1 MNQQG
6 KLEGINK
13 PQRVRH
19 SYTQSLKGTPEQVFP
34 LLCPVREA
42 DWIPGWTTDWVISN
56 SGVAEQNCIFQTQ
69 PRPGA
74 GGAASIWVITRH
86 DANAFEVEMIKVTP
100 EFTVGKLQ
108 ISLSA
113 QGETGTNATIAYEF
127 TSLGPL
133 GDTYLEGFTEQ
144 WYEKFMQVWEG
155 QMNHYLETGELIPTP
170 DLQSG

>member
-1 MNQQG
+1 MDQQS
-6 KLEGINK
+6 KLVGSTN
-13 PQRVRH
+13 PRRVKH
-19 SYTQSLKGTPEQVFP
+19 SYTQSIKGTPEQVFP

-56 SGVAEQNCIFQTQ
+56 SGVAEQDCMFQTP

-74 GGAASIWVITRH
+74 EEVASTWVITRH
-86 DANAFEVEMIKVTP
+86 DANAFEVEMFKLTP
-100 EFTVGKLQ
+100 AFTVGKLQ

-113 QGETGTNATIAYEF
+113 QGKTGTHATVSYEF

-133 GDTYLEGFTEQ
+133 GDTYLEGFTAQ
-144 WYEKFMQVWEG
+144 WYEEFMQVWEE
-155 QMNHYLETGELIPTP
+155 QMNHYLETGELIPSL

>member
-1 MNQQG
+1 MSQQN
-6 KLEGINK
+6 KLEGISK
-13 PQRVRH
+13 PRRVKH
-19 SYTQSLKGTPEQVFP
+19 SFTQSIKGTPKQVFP

-56 SGVAEQNCIFQTQ
+56 SGVAEKDCIFQTP

-86 DANAFEVEMIKVTP
+86 DADAFEVEMFKVTP

-113 QGETGTNATIAYEF
+113 QGQAGTSAIIAYEF

-133 GDTYLEGFTEQ
+133 GDTYLEGFTAQ
-144 WYEKFMQVWEG
+144 WYEEFMQVWEE
-155 QMNHYLETGELIPTP
+155 QMNHYLESGELTPTP

>member
-1 MNQQG
+1 MKQLN
-6 KLEGINK
+6 KLEGISK
-13 PQRVRH
+13 PRRIKH
-19 SYTQSLKGTPEQVFP
+19 SFTQSIKGTPEQVFP
-34 LLCPVREA
+34 LLCPVRET

-56 SGVAEQNCIFQTQ
+56 SGLAEQNCVFQTP

-74 GGAASIWVITRH
+74 GGTASIWVITHH
-86 DANAFEVEMIKVTP
+86 DREAYEVEMFKVTP

-113 QGETGTNATIAYEF
+113 QGKTGTNATIAYEF

-133 GDTYLEGFTEQ
+133 GDTYLETYTAQ
-144 WYEKFMQVWEG
+144 WYEKFMQVWER
-155 QMNHYLETGELIPTP
+155 QMNHYLETGEIIPDP

>member
-1 MNQQG
+1 MNRQG

-13 PQRVRH
+13 PRRVKH
-19 SYTQSLKGTPEQVFP
+19 SFKQSINGTPEQVFP
-34 LLCPVREA
+34 LLCPVRET
-42 DWIPGWTTDWVISN
+42 DWIPGWTTDWAISN
-56 SGVAEQNCIFQTQ
+56 SGVAEQDCIFQTP

-86 DANAFEVEMIKVTP
+86 DADAFEVEMFKVTP

-108 ISLSA
+108 ISLSPLDKNV
-113 QGETGTNATIAYEF
+113 TNATITYEF

-133 GDTYLEGFTEQ
+133 GDTYLEGFTAQ
-144 WYEKFMQVWEG
+144 WYEKFMQVWEE
-155 QMNHYLETGELIPTP
+155 QMNHYLETDELIAGP

>member
-1 MNQQG
+1 MDQQN
-6 KLEGINK
+6 KLEGSHK
-13 PQRVRH
+13 PRRVKH
-19 SYTQSLKGTPEQVFP
+19 SFTQSIKGTPEQVFP

-56 SGVAEQNCIFQTQ
+56 SGVAEQNCIFQTS

-86 DANAFEVEMIKVTP
+86 DADAFEVEMFKVTP

-113 QGETGTNATIAYEF
+113 QGNTGTNATIAYEF

-133 GDTYLEGFTEQ
+133 GDTYLEGFTAQ
-144 WYEKFMQVWEG
+144 WYEKFMHVWEE
-155 QMNHYLETGELIPTP
+155 QMNHYLETGEMITTP

>member
-1 MNQQG
+1 MNKQS
-6 KLEGINK
+6 KLEGSNK
-13 PQRVRH
+13 PRRVKH
-19 SYTQSLKGTPEQVFP
+19 SFTQSIKGTPAQVFP
-34 LLCPVREA
+34 LLCPVREV

-56 SGVAEQNCIFQTQ
+56 SGVAEQNCIFQTP

-86 DANAFEVEMIKVTP
+86 DADAFEVEMLKVTP

-113 QGETGTNATIAYEF
+113 QGKTGTNATIAYEF

-133 GDTYLEGFTEQ
+133 GDTYLEGFTAQ